1 MSVLRRSLDTLTR
14 GFMSTKEHIFEY
26 LENKAQQVI
35 DSSMMPLKCL
45 EHFNELCGSVDVLIK
60 CNFLLE
66 KQDIDRAF
74 DILDQ
79 VLLVAN
85 SSLEK

>member
-1 MSVLRRSLDTLTR
+1 
-14 GFMSTKEHIFEY
+14 MSTKEHIFEY
-26 LENKAQQVI
+26 LENKAQQAI
-35 DSSMMPLKCL
+35 DSSLTPLKCL
-45 EHFNELCGSVDVLIK
+45 EKVNELSGAVDVLIK
-60 CNFLLE
+60 CHFLLE

-85 SSLEK
+85 GSL